1 MLDYI
6 TLCYVTLYETPVVGL
21 WLAVVEVAQ
30 RFQGN
35 NTHMQIN

>member
-6 TLCYVTLYETPVVGL
+6 TLCYVTLYEMPVVCL
-21 WLAVVEVAQ
+21 CLAGVGVAQ